1 MNDTSANDIS
11 EYVKAGDISK
21 ARELHLQVART
32 SAKWSGKAGVCGVKK
47 AMDRYGFRGELPEL
61 PFTRQNT
68 IYSMLLKPLWHM
80 PFGFNYAHSCERDY
94 VAKRSRP
101 VRAYRRR
108 YALFLRIPVYD
119 LLCFPAQLCHM
130 PEVTFGDVLPCAD
143 PGTSYRKYCR

>member
-108 YALFLRIPVYD
+108 LQAMCFVSLD
-119 LLCFPAQLCHM
+119 LYTYFYYNMSVFCKLCCLVVGEAF
-130 PEVTFGDVLPCAD
+130 
-143 PGTSYRKYCR
+143 